1 MLNKKLSLVT
11 VMIASAVAG
20 SAFAADN
27 AKDSAFVADS
37 SYAVGALMSKQMQ
50 QIIESQKDLVNYNK
64 DEMLKGFTE
73 TFNGKGK
80 FDDKQLGEQ
89 LTKLDNVLKE
99 KTQAKIEAD
108 AKAAEEQGAKFRAEY
123 AKKDGV
129 KQTKSGLLYK
139 IEKAGSGD
147 AVSAEDTVKVHYKGT
162 LINGEEFDSS
172 YKRGEPVEFQ
182 LNKLVKGWVE
192 GIPMIKKGG
201 KIELVLPPELGYG
214 AQATGSIP
222 PNSTLVFEIELLDVK
237 KAKK

>member
-11 VMIASAVAG
+11 AIVVSAVA
-20 SAFAADN
+20 SSVFAADN
-27 AKDSAFVADS
+27 AKDSTFVADS

-50 QIIESQKDLVNYNK
+50 QIIESQKDLVTYDK
-64 DEMLKGFTE
+64 AQVLKGFTE
-73 TFNGKGK
+73 TFNDKGK

-147 AVSAEDTVKVHYKGT
+147 VVTPEDTVKVHYKGT
-162 LINGEEFDSS
+162 LVNGQEFDSS
-172 YKRGEPVEFQ
+172 YTRGEPVEFQ

-192 GIPMIKKGG
+192 GIPLIKKGG
-201 KIELVLPPELGYG
+201 KIQLVVPPELGYG

-222 PNSTLVFEIELLDVK
+222 PNSTLVFDIELLDVT

>member
-108 AKAAEEQGAKFRAEY
+108 AKAAEEHGAKFRAEY

-147 AVSAEDTVKVHYKGT
+147 AVSPEDTVKVHYKGT